1 MEPAICKSC
10 LGEQERLTRAVNGAE
25 CKICTL
31 PFTVYHFKAHH
42 RINRTVIC
50 YNCSK
55 QRNVCQCCLLDLQWQ
70 IPVEL
75 RDRVLSLIQ
84 GSEVATHEAQNE
96 MMKRFI
102 ALKDGDSFK
111 MGGASIT
118 SSASATA
125 DALKQIRDT
134 VETVEKSG
142 KAADAA
148 GPGRDVPLPKN
159 LADLDITHL
168 LKKLPLKGS
177 LSDGTSFFLY
187 NIDPSVPEWAIVDSV
202 TELVGTASWKDP
214 VSASTIINHTA
225 RCGGI
230 RFKTLE
236 LAQKFIDQVPTF
248 KTEAGSIK
256 GKLLVQNSR
265 IHVVSWSQ
273 FNRAALGT
281 KNAECL
287 KLAASLDKLVQ
298 KDLNSPAASNTML
311 TKKQG
316 KVTKR
321 APSSKDKKRNR
332 RVTDIEL

>member
-1 MEPAICKSC
+1 MEPAICKTC
-10 LGEQERLTRAVNGAE
+10 LGDQVRLTRAVNGAE

-31 PFTVYHFKAHH
+31 PFTVYHFKAHQ
-42 RINRTVIC
+42 RINRTVVC

-111 MGGASIT
+111 MGGASVT

-125 DALKQIRDT
+125 DALKRIRDT
-134 VETVEKSG
+134 VEAAENSG
-142 KAADAA
+142 KATDAA
-148 GPGRDVPLPKN
+148 EPGRDMSSSKN
-159 LADLDITHL
+159 LADVDITQL

-187 NIDPSVPEWAIVDSV
+187 NIDPSVAEWAIVDAV
-202 TELVGTASWKDP
+202 TELVGTPSWKDP
-214 VSASTIINHTA
+214 VSTSVIINHTA

-230 RFKTLE
+230 RFKTPE
-236 LAQKFIDQVPTF
+236 LAQRFINQVPAF
-248 KTEAGSIK
+248 KTEAGTTK

-265 IHVVSWSQ
+265 VHVVSWPQ

-281 KNAECL
+281 KHTECL
-287 KLAASLDKLVQ
+287 KLGASLDKVVQ
-298 KDLNSPAASNTML
+298 KDLSSPAAAKT
-311 TKKQG
+311 TPIKKQG
-316 KVTKR
+316 KVTKK
-321 APSSKDKKRNR
+321 ASSSKDKKRNKR
-332 RVTDIEL
+332 ITDIEL